1 MTFMTHTHTRR
12 HGLSGRLSSTAIMV
26 PWVPAKRRTI
36 IVAAVGALWQPCCAA
51 HSAALRLLRRG
62 RHVCVPGDR
71 DGDVGAYCC
80 WPQTLTTAL
89 RAPPP
94 WRSTT
99 HAIDP
104 HPLAGWLTRRQ
115 REGERE
121 REREREI
128 MRARASERTEH
139 ISPIREAAIRGNSM
153 NRLLAN
159 GDRARHTHTHTH
171 TPLLLCTPPAHW
183 VSPLQPPARAGWR
196 LYAFASSSR
205 FRHPAATV
213 RVLANRFETAR
224 FHPAGA
230 AEWSEGFG
238 LVFFFFSFHT
248 AGVFRKFRFVTK
260 GRLGLVCSL
269 GIGLVPFCGYETGHS
284 TARHGC
290 DVSRSELVFDARIA
304 PLLAG

>member
-1 MTFMTHTHTRR
+1 
-12 HGLSGRLSSTAIMV
+12 MV

-115 REGERE
+115 REGERQTTQ

-128 MRARASERTEH
+128 MSSRASERTEH

-171 TPLLLCTPPAHW
+171 APLVVYSPGTLGFSVTTPRARGMASVCLCFQ
-183 VSPLQPPARAGWR
+183 QPI
-196 LYAFASSSR
+196 SSSR
-205 FRHPAATV
+205 GHGACPSQSLRNGTFSPSRRGGVEWRVWFGFFFLFFSHSRRFPEIPIRHQRAPWLG
-213 RVLANRFETAR
+213 VLAGNWFGAVLWVRNRTFHGTAR
-224 FHPAGA
+224 VRCV
-230 AEWSEGFG
+230 EERVGF
-238 LVFFFFSFHT
+238 
-248 AGVFRKFRFVTK
+248 
-260 GRLGLVCSL
+260 
-269 GIGLVPFCGYETGHS
+269 
-284 TARHGC
+284 
-290 DVSRSELVFDARIA
+290 
-304 PLLAG
+304 